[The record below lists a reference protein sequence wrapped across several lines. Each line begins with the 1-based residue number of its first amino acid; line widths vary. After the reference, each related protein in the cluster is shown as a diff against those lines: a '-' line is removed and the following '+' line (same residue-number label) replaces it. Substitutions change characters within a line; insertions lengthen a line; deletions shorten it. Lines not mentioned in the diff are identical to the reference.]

1 MIDLVNE
8 EERVAHLT
16 GQGFEEL
23 LLALDKENPSDLCD
37 RYAELS
43 DRYMV
48 LQYKGQRSAEET
60 LALDRLDS
68 AFSMLLGEAGFLVLA
83 GRLMALEH
91 SAKGCA
97 GVFRLAGVSAT
108 ALLQTRLELA
118 KMAELIRLDGLRG
131 PIPAEGDRLLFHAS
145 RADRAAAALLELH
158 GVGGWWVPLARAG
171 LARRSLN
178 RLFDELGEFQAPN
191 EAWQAAARLLRPDR
205 VSAGEQ
211 IRRLKICYRLAGIAD
226 CWTIAGSVKEKVRDL
241 AELVREG
248 LGA

>member
-23 LLALDKENPSDLCD
+23 LSALDQENPSDLCD

-48 LQYKGQRSAEET
+48 LQYKGQRSAEEN

-68 AFSMLLGEAGFLVLA
+68 AFNMLLGVTGFLVLA

-97 GVFRLAGVSAT
+97 GVFRLGEAPET
-108 ALLQTRLELA
+108 ALLQARMELA
-118 KMAELIRLDGLRG
+118 KMAELIRRGGLRG
-131 PIPAEGDRLLFHAS
+131 PVPAEGDQLLFHAN

-158 GVGGWWVPLARAG
+158 GVTGWRAPLEKAG
-171 LARRSLN
+171 LARRGLN
-178 RLFDELGEFQAPN
+178 RLFDELGEIQAPN
-191 EAWQAAARLLRPDR
+191 EAWQAAARLLRPDQI
-205 VSAGEQ
+205 SASEQ
-211 IRRLKICYRLAGIAD
+211 VRRLKICYRLAGIAD
-226 CWTIAGSVKEKVRDL
+226 CWTIAGSVRSKVRDL